1 MAQTDEKPQADLVEY
16 LEHESFKDIGVDTA
30 VDKDE
35 AAWNRHFRSKDEEY
49 IAHLKKGLL
58 RKVNIHLLPLLG
70 LMYLLNFLD
79 RSNLA
84 QARLGTLEK
93 DLNMKGSDYNLAT
106 SILFV
111 GYILMQLPSNLLLTR
126 IRPSLYLGICMTTW
140 GVISTVQ
147 AATHSFGGLVAAR
160 FFLGFAEAPFFPGA
174 IFLMSSWYTRAE
186 LANRISWFYVGATLA
201 NAFGGLLGAG
211 VLGNLE
217 GVHGISGWRYLFII
231 EGAITIAFAVLCAVV
246 LPDYPMTTR
255 WLSQEERAFAAWRL
269 AVDVGEGDQV
279 EGVGVREGLIMALK
293 DRKLYVFVLFQHCS
307 LLTQAFQYFLPS
319 IVETLGFGNI
329 TTLLITAPVWILTF
343 FVALVATYS
352 SGRTGDRSIHIA
364 CLSMVSVAGN
374 IICVS
379 TLNTPARFFGMF
391 LMPLGTICS
400 YQILLTWL
408 ANTFPRPLVKRSATI
423 SIANMLGN
431 ASNIYAPYMYPSSDS
446 PRYIA
451 GGIAT
456 AAVSGVVAVLAICIR
471 FWLAAENRKMD
482 RAEADE
488 FGVDARDGAE
498 GGEVRATGGAV
509 ESGIGEV
516 RFRYIL

>member
-1 MAQTDEKPQADLVEY
+1 MAQTDDKPPADLVEY
-16 LEHESFKDIGVDTA
+16 LENESTKDGGVETA
-30 VDKDE
+30 SDEDE

-49 IAHLKKGLL
+49 MAHLRKALL
-58 RKVNIHLLPLLG
+58 QKVNIHLLPLLG

-93 DLNMKGSDYNLAT
+93 DLNMKGSDFNLAT

-126 IRPSLYLGICMTTW
+126 IRPSLYLGICMAIW
-140 GVISTVQ
+140 GTISTAQ
-147 AATHSFGGLVAAR
+147 AATHTFGGLVAAR

-217 GVHGISGWRYLFII
+217 GAHGISGWRYLFII
-231 EGAITIAFAVLCAVV
+231 EGTITIAFAILCAIV

-269 AVDVGEGDQV
+269 AVDVGESD
-279 EGVGVREGLIMALK
+279 EAKDVGVREGLIMALK
-293 DRKLYVFVLFQHCS
+293 DPKLYVFVLFQHCS
-307 LLTQAFQYFLPS
+307 LLTQAFQYFLPT
-319 IVETLGFGNI
+319 IVQTLGYNNI

-343 FVALVATYS
+343 FAALAVTFS

-364 CLSMVSVAGN
+364 CLSLVSLVGNVVCVA
-374 IICVS
+374 

-391 LMPLGTICS
+391 LMPLGAIPA
-400 YQILLTWL
+400 YQILLAWL
-408 ANTFPRPLVKRSATI
+408 ANTFPRPLVKRSAVI
-423 SIANMLGN
+423 SICNLLGN
-431 ASNIYAPYMYPSSDS
+431 ASNIYAPYMYPSADS

-456 AAVSGVVAVLAICIR
+456 AAVSGLVATLAICIR
-471 FWLAAENRKMD
+471 FWLAAENRKLD

-488 FGVDARDGAE
+488 FGVAAVNE
-498 GGEVRATGGAV
+498 GTEVRATGGAV
-509 ESGIGEV
+509 ETGNGNV

>member
-1 MAQTDEKPQADLVEY
+1 MAQTDDKPPVDLVEY
-16 LEHESFKDIGVDTA
+16 LENESTKDGGVETA
-30 VDKDE
+30 SDKDE

-49 IAHLKKGLL
+49 IAHLRKGML

-93 DLNMKGSDYNLAT
+93 DLNMKGSDFNLAT

-126 IRPSLYLGICMTTW
+126 IRPSLYLGICMAIW
-140 GVISTVQ
+140 GTISTAQ
-147 AATHSFGGLVAAR
+147 AGAHTFGGLVAAR

-217 GVHGISGWRYLFII
+217 GAHGISGWRYLFII
-231 EGAITIAFAVLCAVV
+231 EGAITIAFAVLCAFV

-255 WLSQEERAFAAWRL
+255 WLTQEERAFAAWRL
-269 AVDVGEGDQV
+269 AVDVGEGD
-279 EGVGVREGLIMALK
+279 EAKDVGVLEGLMMALK
-293 DRKLYVFVLFQHCS
+293 DPKLYVFVLFQHCS
-307 LLTQAFQYFLPS
+307 LLTQAFQYFLPT
-319 IVETLGFGNI
+319 IVKTLGYNNI
-329 TTLLITAPVWILTF
+329 TTLLITAPVWVLTF
-343 FVALVATYS
+343 FAALAVTFS

-364 CLSMVSVAGN
+364 CLSLVSLAGN
-374 IICVS
+374 VICVS
-379 TLNTPARFFGMF
+379 TLSTPARFFGMF
-391 LMPLGTICS
+391 LMPLGAIPA
-400 YQILLTWL
+400 YQILLAWL
-408 ANTFPRPLVKRSATI
+408 ANTFPRPLVKRSATLAI
-423 SIANMLGN
+423 CNLLGN
-431 ASNIYAPYMYPSSDS
+431 ASNIYAPYMYPSADS

-456 AAVSGVVAVLAICIR
+456 AAVSGLVAILAICIR
-471 FWLAAENRKMD
+471 FWLAAENRKLD

-488 FGVDARDGAE
+488 FGIAAVDEEA
-498 GGEVRATGGAV
+498 EVRATGGAV
-509 ESGIGEV
+509 ETENGDV

>member
-1 MAQTDEKPQADLVEY
+1 MAQADDKTQTDFVEY
-16 LEHESFKDIGVDTA
+16 VENESKDGA
-30 VDKDE
+30 VEAGADKDA
-35 AAWNRHFRSKDEEY
+35 AAWGAHFRSKDEEY
-49 IAHLKKGLL
+49 IAHLKKGVL

-70 LMYLLNFLD
+70 IMYLLNFLD

-126 IRPSLYLGICMTTW
+126 IRPSLYLGICMFIW
-140 GVISTVQ
+140 GAISTAQ
-147 AATHSFGGLVAAR
+147 AGAHSFGGLVAAR
-160 FFLGFAEAPFFPGA
+160 FCLGFAEAPFFAGA

-217 GVHGISGWRYLFII
+217 GAHGVSGWRWLFII
-231 EGAITIAFAVLCAVV
+231 EGSITLGFAILCAIV

-255 WLSQEERAFAAWRL
+255 WLSAEERAYAAWRL
-269 AVDVGEGDQV
+269 AVDVGEGDTV
-279 EGVGVREGLIMALK
+279 ESAGVREGLMMALK
-293 DRKLYVFVLFQHCS
+293 DPKLYIFVLFQHLS
-307 LLTQAFQYFLPS
+307 LLTQAFQYFFPT
-319 IVETLGFGNI
+319 VVKTLGYGNI
-329 TTLLITAPVWILTF
+329 ETLLITAPVWILTF
-343 FVALVATYS
+343 FVALAVTYS
-352 SGRTGDRSIHIA
+352 SGRIGDRSIHIA
-364 CLSMVSVAGN
+364 CLSMVSLAGN
-374 IICVS
+374 VICVA

-391 LMPLGTICS
+391 LMPLGAIPA
-400 YQILLTWL
+400 YQILLTWV
-408 ANTFPRPLVKRSATI
+408 ANTFPRPLVKRSAVI

-446 PRYIA
+446 PRYVA

-456 AAVSGVVAVLAICIR
+456 AAFSLMVALLAFVIR
-471 FWLAAENRKMD
+471 FWLAAENKKMD

-488 FGVDARDGAE
+488 FGAVAE
-498 GGEVRATGGAV
+498 GEGEVRATGGAV
-509 ESGIGEV
+509 ESGNGTV